1 MSFGIA
7 LSGIDAAQSDLNV
20 TANNIANSST
30 TGYKSS
36 TSEFAELF
44 AVNGSGVSKTQA
56 GNGVALTDIAQ
67 NFKQG
72 NISTTGN
79 NLDLAISGD
88 GFFVLRDTSGNI
100 DYSRAG
106 SFQTDANNYVVNA
119 AGQHLQVYPLTST
132 GTYNTTTLQ
141 NLQLTNAASAPA
153 ATTAAQTIFNLPSNA
168 TQPVTAFSP
177 TDASTYN
184 QTTTLTVYDSL
195 GAAHTASIYFVKGT
209 TAANASNWNAYE
221 YIDGTAVNAPV
232 AGVPQPLKL
241 VYNGSGVLS
250 SVTNPGGATPNPQ
263 TNAAS
268 FGAYTPT
275 TGAAALNVSF
285 DFSKSTQYGSTFS
298 TTSLTQDGYTTG
310 TLSGISVGTDGV
322 VQANF
327 TNGQSLALGKVAI
340 ATFANTQGLQQVANT
355 NWVATYASGTP
366 LYGQAGQGG
375 AGNIQSGAL
384 EDSNVDLTAQL
395 VNMIQAQ
402 RNFQAN
408 AQVITTE
415 NQVTQSIINIR

>member
-44 AVNGSGVSKTQA
+44 AVNGSGVSKTQS

-88 GFFVLRDTSGNI
+88 GFFVLKDTSGNI
-100 DYSRAG
+100 DYTRAG
-106 SFQTDANNYVVNA
+106 SFQTDASNYVVNA

-141 NLQLTNAASAPA
+141 NLQLTNAASAPS
-153 ATTAAQTIFNLPSNA
+153 ATTSAQTIFNLPSNA
-168 TQPVTAFSP
+168 TAPATAFDP

-184 QTTTLTVYDSL
+184 QTTTMTVYDSL

-209 TAANASNWNAYE
+209 TTSGTSNWSAYE
-221 YIDGTAVNAPV
+221 YIDGTQVNTN
-232 AGVPQPLKL
+232 PLKL
-241 VYNGSGVLS
+241 AYNSSGVLS
-250 SVTNPGGATPNPQ
+250 SVTNPGGATANPQ
-263 TNAAS
+263 LNAAS

-275 TGAAALNVSF
+275 TGAAAMNVSF
-285 DFSKSTQYGSTFS
+285 DFSKSTQYGNTFA

-366 LYGQAGQGG
+366 LYGQAGQSG

>member
-88 GFFVLRDTSGNI
+88 GFFVLKDGSGNI
-100 DYSRAG
+100 DFTRAG
-106 SFQTDANNYVVNA
+106 SFQTDANNYVVNSS
-119 AGQHLQVYPLTST
+119 GQNLQVYPLTSA

-141 NLQLTNAASAPA
+141 NLQLTNVASAPA
-153 ATTAAQTIFNLPSNA
+153 ATTTAQTVFNLPSNSI
-168 TQPVTAFSP
+168 QPPTAFDP
-177 TDASTYN
+177 TNASTYN
-184 QTTTLTVYDSL
+184 QTTTMTVYDSL

-209 TAANASNWNAYE
+209 TAAGTSNWNAYE
-221 YIDGTAVNAPV
+221 YIDGTQVNAN
-232 AGVPQPLKL
+232 PLKL
-241 VYNGSGVLS
+241 AYNSSGVLA
-250 SVTNPGGATPNPQ
+250 SVTNPGGAAPNP
-263 TNAAS
+263 TLTAAS
-268 FGAYTPT
+268 FGTYTPT
-275 TGAAALNVSF
+275 TGAAAMNVSV
-285 DFSKSTQYGSTFS
+285 DFSKSTQYGSTFA
-298 TTSLTQDGYTTG
+298 TTSLTQNGYTTG
-310 TLSGISVGTDGV
+310 SLSGISVGSDGV

-355 NWVATYASGTP
+355 NWVQTYASGAP
-366 LYGQAGQGG
+366 LYGQAGTGG

-415 NQVTQSIINIR
+415 NAVTQSIINIR

>member
-44 AVNGSGVSKTQA
+44 AVNGSGVSKTQS

-88 GFFVLRDTSGNI
+88 GFFVLKDTSGNI
-100 DYSRAG
+100 DYTRAG

-141 NLQLTNAASAPA
+141 NLQLTNAASAPS
-153 ATTAAQTIFNLPSNA
+153 ATTSAQTIFNLPSNA
-168 TQPVTAFSP
+168 AAPATAFSP

-184 QTTTLTVYDSL
+184 QTTTMTVYDSL

-209 TAANASNWNAYE
+209 TAAGTSNWSAYE
-221 YIDGTAVNAPV
+221 YIDGTQVNA
-232 AGVPQPLKL
+232 QPLKL
-241 VYNGSGVLS
+241 AYNSSGVLS
-250 SVTNPGGATPNPQ
+250 SVTNPGGAAANPQ
-263 TNAAS
+263 LNAAS

-275 TGAAALNVSF
+275 TGAAAMNVSF
-285 DFSKSTQYGSTFS
+285 DFSKSTQYGNTFA

-327 TNGQSLALGKVAI
+327 TNGQSLALGKVAV

-366 LYGQAGQGG
+366 LYGQAGQSG